1 MEHLEIKI
9 RKIMIKKLREYIK
22 IILIV
27 TGILATGSIG
37 GAVLVKTE
45 VGLKAVDAV
54 LEQFE
59 PTPTPE
65 AIKAKK

>member
-1 MEHLEIKI
+1 MFKKI
-9 RKIMIKKLREYIK
+9 REYIK

-27 TGILATGSIG
+27 TGILATGGIG
-37 GAVLVKTE
+37 GAVLTKTE

-54 LEQFE
+54 LEQLE

-65 AIKAKK
+65 IK